1 MLVHCGPLSPP
12 GVDPLQVGDGVET
25 GSRTGCGGA
34 NRAISGANVASKSNL
49 GVSYLFHYATRLGKG
64 FTYSLEALNI
74 SGKWLRSCF
83 EQRELSIS

>member
-34 NRAISGANVASKSNL
+34 KREISGANVASKSNL
-49 GVSYLFHYATRLGKG
+49 GVSCLLIPPCNAYA
-64 FTYSLEALNI
+64 
-74 SGKWLRSCF
+74 
-83 EQRELSIS
+83 QRIHLQP